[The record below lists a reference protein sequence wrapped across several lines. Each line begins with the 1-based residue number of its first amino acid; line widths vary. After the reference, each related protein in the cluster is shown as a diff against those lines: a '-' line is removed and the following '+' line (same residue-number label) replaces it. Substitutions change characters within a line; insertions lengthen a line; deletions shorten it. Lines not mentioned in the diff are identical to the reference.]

1 VEISILAI
9 TKKCLRIMSRHAK
22 LITLDTFK
30 DLCEKKLGIG
40 TDEFDLYDIMDSHP
54 IIEKDLAKLDFDME
68 NWAIGNAHPDYTKYP
83 SDYGGFN
90 GYPCGYE
97 VLPSGLPVLFV
108 NAGGDW
114 EFPICFCIYWD
125 GSRMRA
131 YIPKE
136 GNVYNRKSKAAYGN
150 EDDDEI
156 MDLVDEAMCGVTK
169 DPRFI
174 PDPSKIRE
182 DVMKRIVLI

>member
-1 VEISILAI
+1 
-9 TKKCLRIMSRHAK
+9 MSRHAK
-22 LITLDTFK
+22 LITLDAFK
-30 DLCEKKLGIG
+30 DLCEKKLGID
-40 TDEFDLYDIMDSHP
+40 TEELDLYEVLDSHP
-54 IIEKDLAKLDFDME
+54 IIEKDLAKIEFSME
-68 NWAIGNAHPDYTKYP
+68 NWSIGNADPNYAKYP
-83 SDYGGFN
+83 SDCEGFS

-97 VLPSGLPVLFV
+97 VLPNGLPVLFV

-131 YIPKE
+131 YIPKD
-136 GNVYNRKSKAAYGN
+136 GNIYNKKAKSAYGN
-150 EDDDEI
+150 ESGAEYMDEI
-156 MDLVDEAMCGVTK
+156 DEAMCGLTK